1 MKKILNWIKNHKI
14 LMALISVLVFAVPLI
29 VVHILFKS
37 PAIHSWFVATWSA
50 GDLLGYI
57 AGFASL
63 FGTVFLGLITV
74 YLTDQANETSERLGK
89 ENINL
94 QKIMAQ
100 KLMPILRLE
109 FAHIFKSAV
118 ADHTPSHFPQKSEF
132 LRTTT
137 YSGNISSSVCHKIYV
152 NIDVDTENSAPVY
165 VKQINFRL
173 VNISDTIIR
182 HIGLDQI
189 QIIGYENRTEP
200 ILCRNESL
208 GDGIPSLIIT
218 DESVDVMLIAYTK
231 SKEWVSVWD
240 DSSGGLALTLY
251 VTNTS
256 ISGIQFHEYINVH
269 ATDNNYVK
277 ISYGERTA
285 GTENQ
290 ENTQ

>member
-1 MKKILNWIKNHKI
+1 MKKILNWIKNHKTLVTI
-14 LMALISVLVFAVPLI
+14 ITVLIFAVPLI

-37 PAIHSWFVATWSA
+37 TATHGWLVATWSA

-57 AGFASL
+57 AGFVSL
-63 FGTVFLGLITV
+63 LGTVFLGLITV
-74 YLTDQANETSERLGK
+74 HLTDQANETNERLGK

-109 FAHIFKSAV
+109 FAHIFKSTIV
-118 ADHTPSHFPQKSEF
+118 KHTPPHFPQKAEF
-132 LRTTT
+132 MRTCT
-137 YSGNISSSVCHKIYV
+137 YSGNMSSSGCHKIYV
-152 NIDVDTENSAPVY
+152 NIDVGTENNDPIY

-182 HIGLDQI
+182 HISLDHI
-189 QIIGYENRTEP
+189 QIVGYENRTEP
-200 ILCRNESL
+200 VLCQNEAI
-208 GDGIPSLIIT
+208 GDGIPTLITT
-218 DESVDVMLIAYTK
+218 DESVDLMLIVYT
-231 SKEWVSVWD
+231 SSEEWASVWD

-285 GTENQ
+285 GDGNQ